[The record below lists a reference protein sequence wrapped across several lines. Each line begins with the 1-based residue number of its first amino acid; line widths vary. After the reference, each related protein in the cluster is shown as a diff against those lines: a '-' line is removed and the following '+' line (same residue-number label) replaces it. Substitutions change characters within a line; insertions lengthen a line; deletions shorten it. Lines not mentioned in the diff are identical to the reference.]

1 MKVKRLLGS
10 LAAAGMLMIASFAFS
25 GAAWASG
32 VSVSI
37 TSPANGQAA
46 QGTIYV
52 NASATCSDLA
62 CNITSM
68 SGVIVNSSGHPVAN
82 GSSTSGGLSFPWD
95 SSSFA
100 NGTYQVQVSAEESSY
115 LGLNSASGSAS
126 VTTKVNNAPSAPTGV
141 NAAIGSGGVPVVTW
155 NHNPEPDITGYEIF
169 RSGSTA
175 ASAASF
181 TTAGNV
187 TSFTDSGAPTGIP
200 LSYIVVA
207 VRYSPVWSSGIT
219 SCGGQAPCSNPPT
232 SAETTA
238 VTVPTPPTP
247 TPSSVAT
254 ADPAKAAGGTATG
267 GTATG
272 GTGGGAGTGSAR
284 QPLVFVAGKPRALS
298 GPQAGT
304 TFVQQA
310 EPNVVQFAPLLP
322 YSGKIPVLNV
332 TGTVPA
338 PVQAESGTAGGTTV
352 ALPGLGTVT
361 RVNAM
366 RYIAAALLLVVAA
379 VHITQFAR
387 KLSRGI

>member
-10 LAAAGMLMIASFAFS
+10 LAAAGMLTTASFAFS
-25 GAAWASG
+25 AAAWASG
-32 VSVSI
+32 VTVSI
-37 TSPANGQAA
+37 TSPANAQPA
-46 QGTIYV
+46 QGTIQV

-68 SGVIVNSSGHPVAN
+68 SGVITNSSGHVVAS
-82 GSSTSGGLSFPWD
+82 GSSTSSGLSFAWN
-95 SSSFA
+95 SSPA
-100 NGTYQVQVSAEESSY
+100 TNGTYQVQVSAEESSD
-115 LGLNSASGSAS
+115 LGLNSGSGSNS

-141 NAAIGSGGVPVVTW
+141 NATIGSGGVPVVTW
-155 NHNPEPDITGYEIF
+155 NPNPEADITGYEVF

-207 VRYSPVWSSGIT
+207 VRSSPVWSSGIT
-219 SCGGQAPCSNPPT
+219 SCGGQAPCSSPPT

-238 VTVPTPPTP
+238 VTVPTPTPTP
-247 TPSSVAT
+247 APSSVAT
-254 ADPAKAAGGTATG
+254 ADPAKSAGSTAAGGTTS
-267 GTATG
+267 TT
-272 GTGGGAGTGSAR
+272 TTSTAR
-284 QPLVFVAGKPRALS
+284 QPLVFVAGKPKALS
-298 GPQAGT
+298 GPQSAT
-304 TFVQQA
+304 TYVQQA

-338 PVQAESGTAGGTTV
+338 PVQAGSGGAAGTTV

-361 RVNAM
+361 RVNAI
-366 RYIAAALLLVVAA
+366 RYVAAAMLLIVAA
-379 VHITQFAR
+379 FHVTRFAR
-387 KLSRGI
+387 KLTRGI